1 MDILNTLRT
10 NKTMQRAIIESAL
23 LITFLVILYIET
35 VADMVHLWLNS
46 ETYSH
51 GLFIIPLTAVLIFAR
66 LNRNPIK
73 NNTSQPLAAL
83 GILFF
88 SACWL
93 VSELAQINL
102 LAQLSLMAIIPF
114 VVWTLYGFKAL
125 WQLKSAL
132 LFLFLA
138 VPAGDFL
145 IPHLQQI
152 TAALSIAMI
161 EFFGIPVYSDGL
173 YISIPAGNFLVAEA
187 CSGIR
192 FLISSITI
200 AVFYALLYI
209 DSYKRRVVMILS
221 GVLVPILA
229 NGMRVFMI
237 IVIAHLG
244 NMEAATGF
252 DHIVYGWVFF
262 SFVMIMLIWLGNA
275 LCDQT
280 SSQFNSPVTNQ
291 PLTNSPVTNKPRPL
305 AYAVVAVALSI
316 APFTQ
321 YLITQAQPVVGQQ
334 SQNAGSAEGANAEKV
349 QSINDLYKIGAG
361 QNSASHWAVYFP
373 TADNIQVAALP
384 SNNKVTAYKVEYVTE
399 GGDKELINFENRLFN
414 PDRWSL
420 KSQRK
425 VPLTINRQTVTVQHT
440 KIVNLGT
447 KQRNILL
454 VYKTGEFT
462 SANQWQIKG
471 HQVINKLLQTDFGG
485 QALIISAEQTEVSE
499 AQLLEYFSQ
508 FIQQEQ

>member
-10 NKTMQRAIIESAL
+10 NKTLQRAIIESAL
-23 LITFLVILYIET
+23 LIAFLVILYIDT

-66 LNRNPIK
+66 LNRHPIK

-93 VSELAQINL
+93 ISELAQINL

-138 VPAGDFL
+138 VPVGDFL

-152 TAALSIAMI
+152 TAVLSIAMI

-209 DSYKRRVVMILS
+209 DSYKRRLVMILS

-280 SSQFNSPVTNQ
+280 AKSVAQ
-291 PLTNSPVTNKPRPL
+291 PINKPVTNKPLTNKPKVL
-305 AYAVVAVALSI
+305 AYAAVAITLSI

-321 YLITQAQPVVGQQ
+321 YLITQAQPTVGQQ
-334 SQNAGSAEGANAEKV
+334 SLNAGLDAKAQAEKV
-349 QSINDLYKIGAG
+349 QSINDLYKVGAG
-361 QNSASHWAVYFP
+361 KNSASHWAVYFP

-384 SNNKVTAYKVEYVTE
+384 SNNKITVYKVEYATE

-425 VPLTINRQTVTVQHT
+425 VPLTINGQAVTVQHT

-454 VYKTGEFT
+454 VYKTGEFV

-471 HQVINKLLQTDFGG
+471 HQVFNKLLQTDFGG
-485 QALIISAEQTEVSE
+485 QALIMSAEQNEVSE
-499 AQLLEYFSQ
+499 AQLLEYFAQ
-508 FIQQEQ
+508 YIQQEQ

>member
-10 NKTMQRAIIESAL
+10 NKTLQRAIIESAL
-23 LITFLVILYIET
+23 LIAFLVILYLDT

-125 WQLKSAL
+125 WQLKSAF

-138 VPAGDFL
+138 VPVGDFL

-152 TAALSIAMI
+152 TAVLSIAMI
-161 EFFGIPVYSDGL
+161 EAVGIPVYSDGL

-200 AVFYALLYI
+200 GVFYALLYI
-209 DSYKRRVVMILS
+209 DSYKRRLIMILS

-275 LCDQT
+275 LSDQT
-280 SSQFNSPVTNQ
+280 STTQVTD
-291 PLTNSPVTNKPRPL
+291 SFFANKPSTS
-305 AYAVVAVALSI
+305 AYIAVIIALCI
-316 APFTQ
+316 APLTQ
-321 YLITQAQPVVGQQ
+321 YLIVQAQPTATT
-334 SQNAGSAEGANAEKV
+334 QNQNISAVKA
-349 QSINDLYKIGAG
+349 INDLFKNGSHTY
-361 QNSASHWAVYFP
+361 STSHWAVYFP
-373 TADNIQVAALP
+373 QADNIELTTLP
-384 SNNKVTAYKVEYVTE
+384 NNSKVKAYKVEYTIE
-399 GGDKELINFENRLFN
+399 AGDKELINFENRLFN
-414 PDRWSL
+414 PERWSL

-425 VPLTINRQTVTVQHT
+425 ITLPINGESITVQHT

-485 QALIISAEQTEVSE
+485 QALIMSAEQSEVSE
-499 AQLLEYFSQ
+499 AQLQQYFTQ

>member
-10 NKTMQRAIIESAL
+10 NKTLQRAIIESAL
-23 LITFLVILYIET
+23 LIAFLVILYIDT

-73 NNTSQPLAAL
+73 DNSMQPLAAL

-152 TAALSIAMI
+152 TATLSIAMI

-209 DSYKRRVVMILS
+209 DSYKRRLVMILS

-280 SSQFNSPVTNQ
+280 SSKPNSNNVESNPSGAQTASN
-291 PLTNSPVTNKPRPL
+291 NPVTNKPKTL

-316 APFTQ
+316 APITQ

-334 SQNAGSAEGANAEKV
+334 SQNAEKV
-349 QSINDLYKIGAG
+349 KSINDLYKVGAA
-361 QNSASHWAVYFP
+361 QNSSSHWAVYFP
-373 TADNIQVAALP
+373 TADNIQVTALP
-384 SNNKVTAYKVEYVTE
+384 GNNKVTAYKVEYATE

-414 PDRWSL
+414 PERWSL

-425 VPLTINRQTVTVQHT
+425 MPLTINGQTITVQHT

-447 KQRNILL
+447 KQRNILM
-454 VYKTGEFT
+454 VYKTGEFI

-485 QALIISAEQTEVSE
+485 QALIMSAEQSEVNE
-499 AQLLEYFSQ
+499 AQLLEYFAQ